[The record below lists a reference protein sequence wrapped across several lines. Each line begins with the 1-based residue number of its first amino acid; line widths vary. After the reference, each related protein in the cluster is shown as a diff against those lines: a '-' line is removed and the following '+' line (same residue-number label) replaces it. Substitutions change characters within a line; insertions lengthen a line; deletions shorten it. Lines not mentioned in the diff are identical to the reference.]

1 MNILDLL
8 LTIFILTGLVRGLF
22 KGFFVELAGLLSLLG
37 GIYAA
42 IHFSGITYVFLDS
55 FLDWSDKLLSIV
67 SFALTFF
74 IVALLISLAGSFL
87 TKMVHMVALGIINRL
102 AGGALGVLKMGFLAS
117 IFIMF
122 IERFDVFTVEE
133 STKEESILY
142 PPVRA
147 IAPAILPTIIKEIKE
162 GDLFETS
169 SEAEETSEE
178 LR

>member
-22 KGFFVELAGLLSLLG
+22 KGFFVELAGLLSLLA

-42 IHFSGITYVFLDS
+42 IHFSGATYVFLKS
-55 FLDWSDKLLSIV
+55 FIDWSDKLLSLV

-74 IVALLISLAGSFL
+74 IVAILISLAGSFL

-102 AGGALGVLKMGFLAS
+102 AGGALGVLKMAFLAS

-122 IERFDVFTVEE
+122 IERFDVFTAEE
-133 STKEESILY
+133 STKEASVLY
-142 PPVRA
+142 APVRA
-147 IAPAILPTIIKEIKE
+147 IAPAILPTIIEEIKE
-162 GDLFETS
+162 GDFFETS
-169 SEAEETSEE
+169 SEDNDSSEE

>member
-42 IHFSGITYVFLDS
+42 IHFSGITYVFLNS

-87 TKMVHMVALGIINRL
+87 TKMVQMVALGIINRL
-102 AGGALGVLKMGFLAS
+102 AGGALGVLKMAFLAS